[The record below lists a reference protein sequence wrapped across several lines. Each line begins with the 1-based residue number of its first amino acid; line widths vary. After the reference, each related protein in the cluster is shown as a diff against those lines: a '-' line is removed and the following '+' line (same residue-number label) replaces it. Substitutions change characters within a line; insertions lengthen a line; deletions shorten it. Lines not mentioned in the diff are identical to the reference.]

1 MTQPPGPSGEGFLV
15 NPDPHGDSGNLR
27 SLRAGIPVLLPPA
40 GFVADPL
47 RVRVGEVYDSG
58 VQRRP
63 GQELV
68 LTTEGC
74 VLIVDI
80 APTPEQIAE
89 FRTADAHF
97 AWFGGRYN
105 GILCCRFGGLP
116 WEFLPF
122 NPHRDTPAEKTPGM
136 PEAALGTGV
145 DVAVGLAGGER
156 PVVAVRRV
164 EWPGHF
170 VSAMGA
176 TIARLV
182 ARPFDAEAAVNESN
196 WLYMSV
202 GAERLAQ
209 RAAVWAVSAIR

>member
-1 MTQPPGPSGEGFLV
+1 M
-15 NPDPHGDSGNLR
+15 NPDPNGDSGTLR
-27 SLRAGIPVLLPPA
+27 SLRAGIPALLPPA

-58 VQRRP
+58 VQRWP

-97 AWFGGRYN
+97 AWFEGRYN
-105 GILCCRFGGLP
+105 GILCCRFGDLP
-116 WEFLPF
+116 WEFLSF
-122 NPHRDTPAEKTPGM
+122 NPHRDTPAEKIPGM
-136 PEAALGTGV
+136 PEAGSGTGV
-145 DVAVGLAGGER
+145 GVAVGLANGEE
-156 PVVAVRRV
+156 PVAAVRRV
-164 EWPGHF
+164 QWPEHF
-170 VSAMGA
+170 VSAVSA

-182 ARPFDAEAAVNESN
+182 ARPMNAAAAANESN

-209 RAAVWAVSAIR
+209 RAAVRAVSATR